1 MHKPNVL
8 CNPLCVLSGTLL
20 CTKRHPI
27 IHGNFDLIWFNLIL
41 SFFRIFFS
49 FLLFEIIGK
58 NGMAAVPG
66 YSTWDPRKQGQIFLF
81 LFFSWVIFYS
91 ACFLYILFTFLTLY
105 NLFVG
110 GQCQGEAPY
119 QEIPY
124 GDGPGPRGPV
134 PDVPQ
139 HYAQVPPVPQRQ
151 GWSLFLFLICLVCF
165 VTLVNVR
172 FPQS

>member
-1 MHKPNVL
+1 MGWRQSL
-8 CNPLCVLSGTLL
+8 A
-20 CTKRHPI
+20 
-27 IHGNFDLIWFNLIL
+27 D
-41 SFFRIFFS
+41 FFLIFFIS
-49 FLLFEIIGK
+49 YFSLGLF
-58 NGMAAVPG
+58 P
-66 YSTWDPRKQGQIFLF
+66 
-81 LFFSWVIFYS
+81 
-91 ACFLYILFTFLTLY
+91 LYLFTFLTLY